1 MEDKNTARLTF
12 TKEFNEELADLAE
25 MKGWCG
31 LGVVELPDGKR
42 LEVTFIEPARLA
54 SDLESTLK
62 SGGACIAD
70 PAMIV
75 IPRITRDHMEAAV
88 HELHKSGYFE
98 QLTSIKH

>member
-1 MEDKNTARLTF
+1 MDDRNTPRLTF
-12 TKEFNEELADLAE
+12 TEDFDHELADLVE

-42 LEVTFIEPARLA
+42 VEVTFVEPARLA

-62 SGGACIAD
+62 SGNCCIAD
-70 PAMIV
+70 PGMIV

-88 HELHKSGYFE
+88 QELYKSGYFE
-98 QLTSIKH
+98 RLTSIRH